1 MTTDRKASSVRQKE
15 LRLAILRIEQGRS
28 HTNAKSLSVLGV
40 AREAGVSAGLI
51 HNHYPA
57 IAELIREKNGASS
70 RAQRDA
76 KHQELSAERKKTSAL
91 RKELKATVMRVAKLA
106 SINETLT
113 VENEA
118 LKARLSAKNVVQL
131 PRE

>member
-1 MTTDRKASSVRQKE
+1 
-15 LRLAILRIEQGRS
+15 
-28 HTNAKSLSVLGV
+28 
-40 AREAGVSAGLI
+40 LI